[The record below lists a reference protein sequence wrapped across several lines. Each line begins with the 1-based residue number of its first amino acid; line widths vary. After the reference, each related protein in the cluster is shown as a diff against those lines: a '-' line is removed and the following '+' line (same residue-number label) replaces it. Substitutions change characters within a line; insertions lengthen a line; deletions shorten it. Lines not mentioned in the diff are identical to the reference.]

1 MKAPKIDPNL
11 LFKAGLAIG
20 AYFIVVKP
28 LLEFLG
34 LKKDKEDKEAA
45 ANIENFKGWDPRYYQ
60 NVSAANKPT
69 TYIKVSGADKVAN
82 LIENSFGGLL
92 NDKEEQAYGALRS
105 LKNQVQLSQVSHRY
119 FLLFNKELARELQSR
134 FSDTEFMNVVNI
146 VNKFPLL

>member
-1 MKAPKIDPNL
+1 MKSKIDPNL
-11 LFKAGLAIG
+11 LFKAGLVIG
-20 AYFIVVKP
+20 GYFIVIKP

-60 NVSAANKPT
+60 NVSAAGKPT

-82 LIENSFGGLL
+82 LIEDSFGGLL